1 MAKIVAEPD
10 KKIHIKFKPLK
21 RSVIYMDKESKNKD
35 FVQVYRSHI
44 DDIAR
49 LAKENGRAY
58 DLFMF
63 LIKHMDGSN
72 ALCVSTAVLS
82 EIMGVSTRTIMR
94 SAKYLKEKGW
104 ICVLKS
110 GTTNVYVVNPDIV
123 WTSYAN
129 QKSYCKFET
138 NVILSSSENSEYLKN
153 PNAMTHFK
161 TVDSDFIKSVQ
172 AKKQKFLSDCNNIK
186 QSN

>member
-1 MAKIVAEPD
+1 
-10 KKIHIKFKPLK
+10 
-21 RSVIYMDKESKNKD
+21 MDKDSKNKD
-35 FVQVYRSHI
+35 FVQLYRNHI

-63 LIKHMDGSN
+63 LIKHMDGTN
-72 ALCVSTAVLS
+72 ALCVSTAVLA

-94 SAKYLKEKGW
+94 STKYLKEKGW
-104 ICVLKS
+104 ICILKS
-110 GTTNVYVVNPDIV
+110 GTTNVYIVNPEIC

-138 NVILSSSENSEYLKN
+138 NVILSSTENAEYLKN
-153 PNAMTHFK
+153 PRAMTHFK

-172 AKKQKFLSDCNNIK
+172 TKKQNFLNDCNNIK
-186 QSN
+186 QSNK